1 MKKSSGIVWGVVLIV
16 GGLLFA
22 LNSFG
27 IMSFNIFFDGWW
39 TLFLI
44 IPATV
49 GLITEKEK
57 IGNIICLA
65 IGVILLLASWSI
77 IDFEIIGKLIVPAVI
92 VGIGAKLIF
101 NSVRGKRADEIID
114 EMKEKGDAPREGYA
128 AFSGCDMSFDGEVFR
143 GCEVNATF
151 GGAKCDLRGAIFEGD
166 SAIKATALFGGIDI
180 IVPAGVNVKVN
191 SNSLFG
197 GVSNKAPSLGGENAP
212 TIYIK
217 ALCMFG
223 GIEIK

>member
-27 IMSFNIFFDGWW
+27 IMSFDIFFDGWW

-101 NSVRGKRADEIID
+101 NSVRGKRVDEIID
-114 EMKEKGDAPREGYA
+114 EMKEEGDAPREGYA

-217 ALCMFG
+217 TLCMFG